1 MSMPEFNVYDA
12 IGGDETIHKLVDEFY
27 TRVEADAHLRAIFPD
42 DLEPG
47 KRYQYLFLKQY
58 WGGDTTYSQERGHPR
73 LRMRHNPYPITQELR
88 DLWVKYMLE
97 AMDAIGIQE
106 PARTIMQEYFE
117 RGASAMVNAITHPT
131 DPNGD

>member
-1 MSMPEFNVYDA
+1 MQSVAMKPSISWLMNSTLALKQMRICALFSPM
-12 IGGDETIHKLVDEFY
+12 TLS
-27 TRVEADAHLRAIFPD
+27 
-42 DLEPG
+42 PG

-117 RGASAMVNAITHPT
+117 RGASAMVNAISHPT
-131 DPNGD
+131 DPNGDEV